1 MLVLSRWPGQSIMI
15 RDDIEITVL
24 SVTSD
29 SVRLGIQAPRRVPV
43 YRKELYL
50 EIAQQRAA
58 AGVSSIGTARSRLAH
73 DGRSPRS
80 RAAIADA
87 IATAQRRRSPHRSR
101 RKPRQ

>member
-15 RDDIEITVL
+15 RDDIEIRVL
-24 SVTSD
+24 SITHD

-58 AGVSSIGTARSRLAH
+58 AGGSPSAEVDEALKRLSRE
-73 DGRSPRS
+73 P
-80 RAAIADA
+80 
-87 IATAQRRRSPHRSR
+87 
-101 RKPRQ
+101 

>member
-58 AGVSSIGTARSRLAH
+58 AGGSPSAEVDEALKRLSGG
-73 DGRSPRS
+73 D
-80 RAAIADA
+80 
-87 IATAQRRRSPHRSR
+87 
-101 RKPRQ
+101 